1 MILDLW
7 HEVSWWMEQA
17 YLIRDTV
24 VLNMVMLQSLSG
36 VPMRTRCIALLI
48 IVAFCASGGQQGNS
62 SSGATKPE
70 ITVAAAANLTE
81 EAQAL
86 GSEFESQTKIHPVF
100 SFGST
105 AVLTTQIE
113 NSAPFDVFLAADAE
127 HVEKLDHESLL
138 VPGSSAVYA
147 VGVLALWI
155 PPSSKAQVSK
165 IDDLKAADVRVIAL
179 ANPKLAPYGT
189 AAVET
194 LQHAG
199 IWDQVKDRIVYA
211 ENISMAKQYGTSKN
225 ADAVFTAYSLVLK
238 EAGKVIQVDEALHAP
253 IVQKLG
259 VIARSQHHDWA
270 ESFTKFVLNGPGRDV
285 LARYGYKVH

>member
-1 MILDLW
+1 
-7 HEVSWWMEQA
+7 
-17 YLIRDTV
+17 
-24 VLNMVMLQSLSG
+24 
-36 VPMRTRCIALLI
+36 MRFRYIALLI
-48 IVAFCASGGQQGNS
+48 IVAFCAAAGQRDS
-62 SSGATKPE
+62 SSSSASKPE
-70 ITVAAAANLTE
+70 ITIAAAANLTE
-81 EAQAL
+81 VAQAI
-86 GSEFESQTKIHPVF
+86 GSEFESQTKVHPVF

-127 HVEKLDHESLL
+127 HVDKLDHEGLL
-138 VPGSSAVYA
+138 VPSSSAVYA

-155 PPSSKAQVSK
+155 PPSSKAQVNK
-165 IDDLKAADVRVIAL
+165 IDDLKATDIKVIAL
-179 ANPKLAPYGT
+179 ANPKLAPYGA

-199 IWDQVKDRIVYA
+199 IWDAVKDRIVYA
-211 ENISMAKQYGTSKN
+211 ENISMAKEYGTSKN

-238 EAGKVIQVDEALHAP
+238 EGGKVIQVDEALHQP

-259 VIARSQHHDWA
+259 VLARSQHRDWA
-270 ESFTKFVLNGPGRDV
+270 QSFTGFVLNGPGRAV